1 MKQLSFYLIF
11 AGLSILSLPAFKP
24 AATSHTVDLK
34 KSSLS
39 WTGYKVT
46 GKHSGNIMLKSGELK
61 FEGTK
66 LTGGSFEI
74 DMNSISSTD
83 LTGEYADKLVG
94 HLKANDFFGT
104 ANHPV
109 AKFKMTSAGHQ
120 GKDLYKIT
128 GDLTIKGITKPIK
141 FNATVKE
148 ENGVKVADAL
158 IKIDRTDY
166 DIKYGSGSFIEDLG
180 DKTIYD
186 EFDLAVKLVT
196 SK

>member
-1 MKQLSFYLIF
+1 MKQISFYFIL
-11 AGLSILSLPAFKP
+11 AGLSSIGLLAFKP
-24 AATSHTVDLK
+24 SATSHAVDLK

-46 GKHSGNIMLKSGELK
+46 GKHSGSIMLKSGELK
-61 FEGTK
+61 FEGSK
-66 LTGGSFEI
+66 LIGGSFEI
-74 DMNSISSTD
+74 DMNTIACTD

-94 HLKANDFFGT
+94 HLKADDFFGT

-109 AKFKMTSAGHQ
+109 AKFQMTSAGPQ

-128 GDLTIKGITKPIK
+128 GNLTIKGITKPIK

-158 IKIDRTDY
+158 IKIDRTEY
-166 DIKYGSGSFIEDLG
+166 DIKYGSGSFVEDLG

-186 EFDLAVKLVT
+186 EFDLSVKLVT
-196 SK
+196 NK

>member
-1 MKQLSFYLIF
+1 MKQISFYFIL
-11 AGLSILSLPAFKP
+11 AGLSSIGLLAFKP
-24 AATSHTVDLK
+24 SATSHAVDLK

-46 GKHSGNIMLKSGELK
+46 GKHSGSLMLKSGELK
-61 FEGTK
+61 FEGSK
-66 LTGGSFEI
+66 LIGGSFEI
-74 DMNSISSTD
+74 DMNTIACTD

-94 HLKANDFFGT
+94 HLKADDFFGT

-109 AKFKMTSAGHQ
+109 AKFQMTSAGPQ

-128 GDLTIKGITKPIK
+128 GNLTIKGITKPIK
-141 FNATVKE
+141 FNSTVKE

-166 DIKYGSGSFIEDLG
+166 DIKYGSGSFVEDLG

-186 EFDLAVKLVT
+186 EFDLSVKLVT
-196 SK
+196 NK